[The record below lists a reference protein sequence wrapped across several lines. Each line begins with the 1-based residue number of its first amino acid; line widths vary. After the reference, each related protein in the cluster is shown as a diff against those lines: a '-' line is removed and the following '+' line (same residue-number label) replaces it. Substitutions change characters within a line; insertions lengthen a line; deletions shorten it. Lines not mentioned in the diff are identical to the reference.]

1 MNAFVVFDLIVVA
14 LFVGMGVGS
23 MMVARRQMR
32 RGQAVTPQA
41 IEKLQRAVRKRGV
54 DLSSDVAEIQ
64 LLAARTQRNWLRIGL
79 GAGVLFAGVLAGV
92 SLFVSG
98 PDSSDLPFLAVLCGS
113 TFALYIGAAIG
124 LLTGFSRMRREQPET
139 PDAQQKFQR
148 LWDYCS
154 PFAIILPWLIVFI
167 NLVLMVVLVNRLA
180 SHLDAG
186 ARANV
191 FALPGMWTALAEPG
205 ALLVMLVATM
215 FLIWRFGA
223 FPLFYL
229 PRGAEVRQRVDNA
242 MRSVAIWQMVAVFV
256 FVAIELGFGQFL
268 LLASGVYPNVPL
280 YTARL
285 EGWYLIY
292 LGLLLIIA
300 LVALVRV
307 RIRRIVRITTEENR
321 STNPV
326 GGP

>member
-1 MNAFVVFDLIVVA
+1 MNAFVVFDLIIVA

-32 RGQAVTPQA
+32 RGQVVTPQE
-41 IEKLQRAVRKRGV
+41 IEKVQRAFRKRGV
-54 DLSSDVAEIQ
+54 EFSSDVAELQ
-64 LLAARTQRNWLRIGL
+64 LLAARIQRIWLRFGL
-79 GAGVLFAGVLAGV
+79 GAGVLLAGVLACV

-98 PDSSDLPFLAVLCGS
+98 PDSSNLPFLAVLGGS
-113 TFALYIGAAIG
+113 TIALYIGAVIG
-124 LLTGFSRMRREQPET
+124 LLIGFSRMRRDPDP

-154 PFAIILPWLIVFI
+154 PFAIILPWLVVTI

-180 SHLDAG
+180 SHLNDG
-186 ARANV
+186 VWTHV

-205 ALLVMLVATM
+205 ALLMMLIATM
-215 FLIWRFGA
+215 LLIWRFGA

-229 PRGAEVRQRVDNA
+229 PRGAEVRQRADNA
-242 MRSVAIWQMVAVFV
+242 MRSVAIWQMVAIFV
-256 FVAIELGFGQFL
+256 LVAIELGFVQFL

-326 GGP
+326 EAP